1 MSIYK
6 TEIPIIT
13 KNIVPTT
20 GFLLKSLKL
29 IGSGLAETFN
39 FLLVAIK
46 YDYNFK

>member
-1 MSIYK
+1 MYK
-6 TEIPIIT
+6 TEIPTIT

-29 IGSGLAETFN
+29 IGNGFAETSN
-39 FLLVAIK
+39 FLLVAIM